1 MVIFLQEGIKSEDM
15 LTIYY
20 TMVKSRHY
28 EEKIREIYLN
38 DKKPLFNIAAGKIP
52 GEMHLSAGQEP
63 TAAWMS
69 VLLRDDDFVYSTHR
83 PHHTAISKGV
93 DLNKMTAEI
102 MGKKTGLGH
111 GKGGHMH
118 LFDPQKHFAC
128 AGIVGSSFPP
138 AVGAALSFKLDGKDN
153 VAVAFGGDGS
163 LNQGMF
169 MESMNLASLWKLPVI
184 FIIENNEW
192 AISVNVKDST
202 PLIRDSDRALGFN
215 MPSKYVPDN
224 DPIQMYLAAKEAV
237 ERARSGNGPTLI
249 SIDTYRYYGHFEGDP
264 EVYRPK
270 DEVKNLMAKDPIKR
284 LRDQILNE
292 KLASED
298 EIERL
303 ENSALE
309 EIDQAVKFAE
319 DSPDPDGNDALADV
333 YAPGY
338 YEQEPKS
345 RGRKLPMY
353 MAISEGIS
361 QEMEKDSSVLYMG
374 EDVGVYGGIFGATTG
389 LYKKFGPERVRDT
402 PISESAFIGASSGLA
417 AAGKRP
423 IVELMFTDFL
433 GVTFDP
439 IMNHIAKNYY
449 MSGGNVKMPIVIT
462 TAIGGGYG
470 DAAQHSQTL
479 FPIFAHIP
487 GLKVV
492 VPSNSY
498 DAKGLMI
505 SAIRDDNPVI
515 YMFHKG
521 LMGLPWMPYPQSSVV
536 EVPEEEYTV
545 PIGKAKIVK
554 TGNDITI
561 VSVGSTVH
569 MALEAADELK
579 KDGIDAE
586 VIDLR
591 TVKPIDK
598 ETILNSIKKTGYM
611 LAVDEDYE
619 SYGLTSEAISIA
631 SELGFKDLKTA
642 PRRIA
647 YPDIPVPYSRNMES
661 FSLPSSEKIIKTVK
675 EMIM

>member
-1 MVIFLQEGIKSEDM
+1 MEGVKKEDA
-15 LTIYY
+15 LAIYY
-20 TMVKSRHY
+20 NMVKSRHY
-28 EEKIREIYLN
+28 EEKIRELYLA
-38 DKKPLFNIAAGKIP
+38 DKKPLFSIAAGKIP
-52 GEMHLSAGQEP
+52 GEMHLAAGQEP

-69 VLLRDDDFVYSTHR
+69 VLLNDEDFVYSTHR

-102 MGKKTGLGH
+102 MGRTTGLGH

-118 LFDPQKHFAC
+118 LFDPKKHFAC

-138 AVGAALSFKLDGKDN
+138 AVGAALSFKLDGKNN

-169 MESMNLASLWKLPVI
+169 MESLNLASLWKLPVI
-184 FIIENNEW
+184 FVIENNDW
-192 AISVNVKDST
+192 AISVNIKSST
-202 PLIRDSDRALGFN
+202 PLKHDSERAAGFN
-215 MPSKYVPDN
+215 VPSIYVPDN
-224 DPIQMYLAAKEAV
+224 DPIKMYNAAKEAV
-237 ERARSGNGPTLI
+237 DRARSGKGPTLI

-270 DEVKNLMAKDPIKR
+270 DEVKELMAKDPIKR
-284 LRDQILNE
+284 LKDAIVNE
-292 KLASED
+292 KVASTGELDSLEKKALD
-298 EIERL
+298 EISKAVEFA
-303 ENSALE
+303 ENSPE
-309 EIDQAVKFAE
+309 PSGE
-319 DSPDPDGNDALADV
+319 DALKDV
-333 YAPGY
+333 YAPSSY
-338 YEQEPKS
+338 KLDPKTK
-345 RGRKLPMY
+345 GRKLPMY
-353 MAISEGIS
+353 MAISEAIS
-361 QEMEKDSSVLYMG
+361 QEMEKDKSVLYMG
-374 EDVGVYGGIFGATTG
+374 EDVGIYGGIFGATTG

-479 FPIFAHIP
+479 FPIFSHIP

-505 SAIRDDNPVI
+505 SAIKDDNPVV

-521 LMGLPWMPYPQSSVV
+521 LLGLPWMPYPESSVV

-545 PIGKAKIVK
+545 PIGKAKVVRPGK
-554 TGNDITI
+554 DAT
-561 VSVGSTVH
+561 VVAVGSTVH
-569 MALEAADELK
+569 MAMEAAEDLK
-579 KDGIDAE
+579 KEGIDIE

-591 TVKPIDK
+591 TVKPIDRD
-598 ETILNSIKKTGYM
+598 TILASVKKTGH
-611 LAVDEDYE
+611 LVAVDEDYG
-619 SYGLTSEAISIA
+619 SYGVASEVASIA
-631 SELGFKDLKTA
+631 SESAFHDLKAA
-642 PRRIA
+642 PKKIT
-647 YPDIPVPYSRNMES
+647 YPDVPVPYSRNMEE
-661 FSLPSSEKIIKTVK
+661 FSLPNKDKITKAVK
-675 EMIM
+675 EVLK

>member
-1 MVIFLQEGIKSEDM
+1 MIFLQEVLKKEDM

-20 TMVKSRHY
+20 TMLKSRHY

-102 MGKKTGLGH
+102 MGKEAGLGH

-118 LFDPQKHFAC
+118 LFDPEKHFAC

-138 AVGAALSFKLDGKDN
+138 ALGAALSFKLDGKDN
-153 VAVAFGGDGS
+153 VVVAFGGDGS

-169 MESMNLASLWKLPVI
+169 MESLNLASLWKLPVI
-184 FIIENNEW
+184 FVIENNEW
-192 AISVNVKDST
+192 AISVNVKNST
-202 PLIRDSDRALGFN
+202 PLAKDSDRASGFDI
-215 MPSKYVPDN
+215 PGVYVPDN
-224 DPIQMYLAAKEAV
+224 DPIKMYSAAKEAV
-237 ERARSGNGPTLI
+237 DRARSGNGPTLI

-270 DEVKNLMAKDPIKR
+270 DEVKELMEKDPIK
-284 LRDQILNE
+284 LLKEKILNE
-292 KLASED
+292 KLASDD
-298 EIERL
+298 EIERM

-309 EIDQAVKFAE
+309 EIDQAVKYAE
-319 DSPDPDGNDALADV
+319 KSPSPEGEEALKNV
-333 YAPGY
+333 YAPVSY
-338 YEQEPKS
+338 NQEPESK
-345 RGRKLPMY
+345 GRKLPMY

-361 QEMEKDSSVLYMG
+361 QEMEKDNSVLYMG

-402 PISESAFIGASSGLA
+402 PISESAFIGSSAGLA

-479 FPIFAHIP
+479 FSIFAHIP

-521 LMGLPWMPYPQSSVV
+521 LMGLPWMPYPQSSVN
-536 EVPEEEYTV
+536 EVPEEEYTI
-545 PIGKAKIVK
+545 PIGKAKIIRPGKDV
-554 TGNDITI
+554 TI

-569 MALEAADELK
+569 MAIEAAEELK
-579 KDGIDAE
+579 NSDIDAE
-586 VIDLR
+586 IIDLR
-591 TVKPIDK
+591 TIKPLDK
-598 ETILNSIKKTGYM
+598 ETIIASVKKTGY
-611 LAVDEDYE
+611 LIVADEDYE
-619 SYGLTSEAISIA
+619 SYGLTSEVISII
-631 SELGFKDLKTA
+631 SEMGFNYLKAA
-642 PRRIA
+642 PKRVA
-647 YPDIPVPYSRNMES
+647 YPDIPVPYSRNMEV
-661 FSLPSSEKIIKTVK
+661 FSLPDKNKIIKAVK
-675 EMIM
+675 EMMQ

>member
-1 MVIFLQEGIKSEDM
+1 MSVLNDGIDKNDVIA
-15 LTIYY
+15 IYS

-28 EEKIREIYLN
+28 EEKIRELYLN
-38 DKKPLFNIAAGKIP
+38 DKKPLFSIAAGNIP

-69 VLLRDDDFVYSTHR
+69 VLLRKEDFVYSTHR

-93 DLNKMTAEI
+93 NLNKMTAEI
-102 MGKKTGLGH
+102 MGRTTGLSK

-118 LFDPQKHFAC
+118 LFDPEVNFAC

-138 AVGAALSFKLDGKDN
+138 ALGAALSFKLDKKNN

-184 FIIENNEW
+184 FVIENNDW

-202 PLIRDSDRALGFN
+202 LLKHDSERALGFN
-215 MPSKYVPDN
+215 MPGINVSDN
-224 DPIQMYLAAKEAV
+224 DPIKMYYAAKEAV
-237 ERARSGNGPTLI
+237 ERARSGDGPTLI

-270 DEVKNLMAKDPIKR
+270 NEVSDLLKKDPIKL
-284 LRDQILNE
+284 LRE
-292 KLASED
+292 AM
-298 EIERL
+298 L
-303 ENSALE
+303 ENNIINNDGLDRIENSSMEEVNQAISYAENSQIPAGKDALE
-309 EIDQAVKFAE
+309 
-319 DSPDPDGNDALADV
+319 DV
-333 YAPGY
+333 YSPVN
-338 YEQEPKS
+338 YEIKPKTK
-345 RGRKLPMY
+345 GRKLPMY

-361 QEMEKDSSVLYMG
+361 IEMEKDQNILYMG
-374 EDVGVYGGIFGATTG
+374 EDVGIYGGIFGASTG
-389 LYKKFGPERVRDT
+389 LYNKFGSERVRDT
-402 PISESAFIGASSGLA
+402 PISESAFIGSASGLA

-433 GVTFDP
+433 GVAFDP
-439 IMNHIAKNYY
+439 VMNHIAKNYY

-479 FPIFAHIP
+479 FSIFAHIP

-505 SAIRDDNPVI
+505 SAIKDNNPVI

-521 LMGLPWMPYPQSSVV
+521 LLGLPWMPYPQSTVT

-545 PIGKAKIVK
+545 PIGKAKIIRE
-554 TGNDITI
+554 GNDLTIITA
-561 VSVGSTVH
+561 GSTVH
-569 MALEAADELK
+569 MAMEASERLEKE
-579 KDGIDAE
+579 GINAE
-586 VIDLR
+586 IIDLV
-591 TVKPIDK
+591 TVKPIDEK
-598 ETILNSIKKTGYM
+598 TLIDSAKKTGRV
-611 LAVDEDYE
+611 LAVDEDYQ
-619 SYGLTSEAISIA
+619 SYGMTSEAISIV
-631 SELGFKDLKTA
+631 SEKAFEYLKA
-642 PRRIA
+642 PPKRIA
-647 YPDIPVPYSRNMES
+647 YPDVPVPYSRPMEQ
-661 FSLPSSEKIIKTVK
+661 FTLPNSNKIFDEAKIMVK
-675 EMIM
+675 